1 MCTVGK
7 AAGCVHLFVSL
18 SVCTCG
24 MLAFD
29 LGLHLKVNINNAFH
43 GRNNFVSL
51 GIKNVVFST
60 TFKNHVAFNKCI
72 KNVISMY
79 KCMYVLCV
87 HM

>member
-29 LGLHLKVNINNAFH
+29 LGLHLNAFH
-43 GRNNFVSL
+43 GRNNFISL

-60 TFKNHVAFNKCI
+60 TCKNHVAFNKCI
-72 KNVISMY
+72 KNVISM
-79 KCMYVLCV
+79 CMYVLCV
-87 HM
+87 